1 VFGVHGRLI
10 TRVFVV
16 FDIISFLVQCA
27 GSGVASSVE
36 WVGNTA
42 QVGVYILIGGLCLQA
57 VAFGFFLGILG
68 RFHYLAK
75 RKGVVAGDAPVGWER
90 VVVAVYVSS
99 VLIMVCLFC
108 FLSLRV
114 RDGDADD
121 CRYAAST
128 AWPSSARE
136 LRDMPSGMSGCSG
149 SSSRCR

>member
-1 VFGVHGRLI
+1 VLDPTATRHRVFGVHGRLI

-16 FDIISFLVQCA
+16 FDIISFLVQCS

-36 WVGNTA
+36 WVGSTA

-75 RKGVVAGDAPVGWER
+75 RKGVVAEDAPVGWEK

-99 VLIMVCLFC
+99 VLIMVCVQGKLF
-108 FLSLRV
+108 SVLRFGV
-114 RDGDADD
+114 LTR
-121 CRYAAST
+121 T
-128 AWPSSARE
+128 AGALHLPR
-136 LRDMPSGMSGCSG
+136 G
-149 SSSRCR
+149 